1 MMSRGDAA
9 ACWLRGYR
17 GISQKQ
23 EGLRARRCREQ
34 VTGCAWAAGKCRAR
48 LPSEGAARDCRRKVS
63 RETATGRCRGHISG
77 AFRACRGRDFAFL
90 ADQSA
95 HFGDLVS
102 HFVSLYTTNQA
113 SAADQIRIFAEMV
126 CQRTPTEAPANA
138 KPLKNAAFL
147 FSLYKIWQTKNQF
160 LALWSATFPK
170 NSKKSGHLASKSPL
184 HTKNELPAA
193 AHNRE
198 KFRYHFASA
207 FAIIK
212 SCNFS
217 MARAWPWRSSAS
229 FFCTS

>member
-1 MMSRGDAA
+1 MLAAGIPRDFAKARRSTRGDAA
-9 ACWLRGYR
+9 SRLQDARGP
-17 GISQKQ
+17 
-23 EGLRARRCREQ
+23 RE
-34 VTGCAWAAGKCRAR
+34 
-48 LPSEGAARDCRRKVS
+48 SAARDCHWKVP
-63 RETATGRCRGHISG
+63 
-77 AFRACRGRDFAFL
+77 RAYFECDFAFL

-126 CQRTPTEAPANA
+126 CQRTLTEAPVNA
-138 KPLKNAAFL
+138 KPLKAAPFS

-170 NSKKSGHLASKSPL
+170 NSKKSDHLASKPPL
-184 HTKNELPAA
+184 HAKNELPAA

-198 KFRYHFASA
+198 NFRYHFARA